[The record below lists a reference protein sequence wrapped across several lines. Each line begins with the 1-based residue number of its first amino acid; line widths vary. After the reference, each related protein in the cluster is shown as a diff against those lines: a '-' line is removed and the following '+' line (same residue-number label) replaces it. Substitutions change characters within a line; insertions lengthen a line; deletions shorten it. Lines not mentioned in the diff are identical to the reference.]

1 MIQHYSVD
9 KTGTLTT
16 GQAVVGSRI
25 EYASQLIKGD
35 MAQAGAVSGALKK
48 LLQRLPPAVKQTDI
62 ALWFACCAELRSE
75 HPLGHA
81 IVNSG
86 KEIWGYD
93 ILKPIV
99 KRGTV
104 GKSEEEDAVGQQLS
118 ISNSQVV
125 PGRGV

>member
-1 MIQHYSVD
+1 MAWLCEVACIGLVCRLACRDVD
-9 KTGTLTT
+9 QTSE
-16 GQAVVGSRI
+16 QASF
-25 EYASQLIKGD
+25 E
-35 MAQAGAVSGALKK
+35 
-48 LLQRLPPAVKQTDI
+48 
-62 ALWFACCAELRSE
+62 
-75 HPLGHA
+75 HA

-86 KEIWGYD
+86 KEIWGNSGKDIWGYD

-104 GKSEEEDAVGQQLS
+104 GKSEEEDVVGQQLS